1 MTEWMMN
8 PESHDRDY
16 EELQTLLQ
24 ELLQE
29 EEQAEAWSPDR
40 EGAKAPSFYMW
51 LVKILTICPVT
62 KIYENG

>member
-29 EEQAEAWSPDR
+29 EEDQAEA
-40 EGAKAPSFYMW
+40 
-51 LVKILTICPVT
+51 
-62 KIYENG
+62 

>member
-16 EELQTLLQ
+16 EELQALLQ

-29 EEQAEAWSPDR
+29 EDQAEA
-40 EGAKAPSFYMW
+40 
-51 LVKILTICPVT
+51 
-62 KIYENG
+62 